1 MFLLHI
7 SGNPLSPALET
18 LHKSKFVGVRMGLF
32 ATCLNHLLQPFKFSP
47 APHAPLIIIS
57 ILQLFE
63 MLSAGANA
71 FSWHNFMRF
80 NNASHHRC
88 PLTQTYTCR
97 ARSGEFF
104 VYKAYASHLRRQK
117 IRNICLKFSQPA
129 SSSWFFTGQLTE
141 CARWTASNCASLSRQ
156 CLREGEISVVCRQ
169 FELCSFLP
177 FNICTTLDT
186 AGRNEC
192 SHSRLNPRIA
202 DKRGTS
208 TN

>member
-88 PLTQTYTCR
+88 PLTQTYTCL
-97 ARSGEFF
+97 ARSGEFV
-104 VYKAYASHLRRQK
+104 VYKGYASHLRRQK
-117 IRNICLKFSQPA
+117 IGNICLKFSQPA
-129 SSSWFFTGQLTE
+129 KIPCIFSPSKQIETPLSWIPESVPCTYSVPLFQG
-141 CARWTASNCASLSRQ
+141 NC
-156 CLREGEISVVCRQ
+156 
-169 FELCSFLP
+169 
-177 FNICTTLDT
+177 
-186 AGRNEC
+186 GRG
-192 SHSRLNPRIA
+192 PR
-202 DKRGTS
+202 KY
-208 TN
+208 